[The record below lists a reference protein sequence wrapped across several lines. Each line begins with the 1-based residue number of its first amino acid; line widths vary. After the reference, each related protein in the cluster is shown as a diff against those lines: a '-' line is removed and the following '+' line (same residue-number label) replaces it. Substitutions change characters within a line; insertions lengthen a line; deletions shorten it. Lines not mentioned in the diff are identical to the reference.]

1 MNPTPTKFIMI
12 SIRNLKKSFG
22 DNRVLDGVDL
32 EVNPGETMVVIGPSG
47 CGKSVLLKHIM
58 GILKPD
64 EGEIIIYDKD
74 ITLLK
79 ERELNEMRKKFG
91 MLFQGAALFDSLSVE
106 ENVGFGL
113 REHTNLSEREIKEIV
128 QEKLRM
134 VGLGDIAGLKPA
146 ELSGGMRKRVG
157 LARAIAMGP
166 EIVFYDEPTTG
177 VDPIMGDIIN
187 NLILELH
194 NRLSITSVAV
204 THDMNSAYKI
214 ADRMAMLYEGRIIEI
229 GSVEAIKNTQ
239 NPVVR
244 QFIRGTA
251 EGPISI

>member
-1 MNPTPTKFIMI
+1 M
-12 SIRNLKKSFG
+12 
-22 DNRVLDGVDL
+22 LDGVDL
-32 EVNPGETMVVIGPSG
+32 EVRQGETLVVIGPSG
-47 CGKSVLLKHIM
+47 CGKSVFLKHIM

-64 EGEIIIYDKD
+64 EGEIIIYDQD
-74 ITLLK
+74 ITRSR
-79 ERELNEMRKKFG
+79 ERELNEMRQKFG

-113 REHTNLSEREIKEIV
+113 EEHTNLSKREIKEIV

-157 LARAIAMGP
+157 LARAIAMDP

-177 VDPIMGDIIN
+177 VDPIMGGIIN

-194 NRLSITSVAV
+194 NRLNITSVVV

-214 ADRMAMLYEGRIIEI
+214 ADRLAMLYEGKIIET
-229 GSVEAIKNTQ
+229 GSVEVIKNTQ

-244 QFIRGTA
+244 QFIRGAA